1 MEIPQLR
8 DWGASATP
16 EMSARL
22 VALLKFK
29 KSTKKHR
36 FVLQFYQYFTGRRS
50 FKAETAVKIAE
61 AMQTVKSEFPDAPEP
76 LSQRDLCATC
86 ARCPLFQD
94 SK

>member
-16 EMSARL
+16 EMTARL
-22 VALLKFK
+22 LEILNFK
-29 KSTKKHR
+29 TRLRKHG
-36 FVLQFYQYFTGRRS
+36 FMLQFFQYCTGRRS
-50 FKAETAVKIAE
+50 FKAETAIKIAE
-61 AMQTVKSEFPDAPEP
+61 AMQTVKSEFPTAPAP

-86 ARCPLFQD
+86 ARCPLVQD

>member
-22 VALLKFK
+22 LDILNFK
-29 KSTKKHR
+29 TRSKKHG
-36 FVLQFYQYFTGRRS
+36 FILQFFQYCTGRRS
-50 FKAETAVKIAE
+50 FKAETAIKIAE
-61 AMQTVKSEFPDAPEP
+61 AMQTVKSEFPDAPAP

>member
-22 VALLKFK
+22 IELLHLKKRKFI
-29 KSTKKHR
+29 
-36 FVLQFYQYFTGRRS
+36 LQFFQYYTGRRS
-50 FKAETAVKIAE
+50 FKAETAIKIVE
-61 AMQTVKSEFPDAPEP
+61 AMQTVKSEFPAAPAP

-86 ARCPLFQD
+86 ARCPLVQD